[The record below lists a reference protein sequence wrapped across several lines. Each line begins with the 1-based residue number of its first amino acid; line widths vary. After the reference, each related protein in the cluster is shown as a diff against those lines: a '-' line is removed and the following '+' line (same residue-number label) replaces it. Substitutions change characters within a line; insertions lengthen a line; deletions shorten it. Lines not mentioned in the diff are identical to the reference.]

1 MKKIVMLSAVAAAL
15 YGCGKKA
22 PDTATP
28 EEGATG
34 AAPAAESGGEA
45 APAEGEGGEGGSGGE
60 AAAPA
65 ATGG

>member
-45 APAEGEGGEGGSGGE
+45 APAEEGGEGGSGGE
-60 AAAPA
+60 AAA